1 MANSIKKLTELR
13 HEFHQYPEL
22 GFQETKTKTKIAKF
36 LRANGL
42 EVIEGVGVI
51 GVLRSGSGS
60 KTIGLRADM
69 DALPIQETS
78 KHAYSSKHPGVMHA
92 CGHDGH
98 TTMLLG
104 AAEELANSLDFDGTV
119 IFIFQ
124 PNEENGLG
132 AKAMLNEG
140 ILSSFQISEIFAL
153 HNLPGTETGRI
164 ITRKGLICSSESL
177 FEISLKG
184 QGGHASM
191 PHVGR
196 DTISVG
202 CEIIQSLQNI
212 ISKKLSPGSGS
223 VLSVTEFTSDGA
235 RNVLPGNS
243 LIKGDVRSRNKE
255 DRLEIKR
262 LMSTLVE
269 GISDAHE
276 ITGEVSFET
285 EFVETINSSD
295 QTETVIAVA
304 EELGLSLD
312 RNCEPM
318 SFSEDFAHFSNV
330 VPGCFFLLGN
340 GQTGCVSS
348 PLHSSSYDFNDELL
362 PLGVKIWSRIV
373 RKILPITEMQ
383 P

>member
-140 ILSSFQISEIFAL
+140 TLSSFPISEIFAL

-202 CEIIQSLQNI
+202 SEIIQSLQNI
-212 ISKKLSPGSGS
+212 ISKKLAPGSGS

-235 RNVLPGNS
+235 RNVLPGIS

>member
-78 KHAYSSKHPGVMHA
+78 KHTYSSKHPGVMHA

-140 ILSSFQISEIFAL
+140 ILSSFPISEIFAL

-202 CEIIQSLQNI
+202 SEIIQSLQNI
-212 ISKKLSPGSGS
+212 ISKKLAPGSGS

-262 LMSTLVE
+262 LMGTLVE

-276 ITGEVSFET
+276 ITGEVYFET

-362 PLGVKIWSRIV
+362 PIGVKIWSKIV
-373 RKILPITEMQ
+373 RKILPISEMQ